1 LGGYFGEHEYQAKSV
16 KFTLNTKENV

>member
-1 LGGYFGEHEYQAKSV
+1 LGGYFEEHEYQAKSV